1 MLEETRLL
9 PIPVSDH
16 FIGNVQRL
24 RAIGSVSDPHQAFL
38 GSRSNRANCGLS
50 RRIGAD
56 SIDVRDVLAGK
67 RSATDRDARAK
78 KILHKLA
85 PRLSVF
91 AVAPAVYQ
99 GTVGVDLSV
108 IETFGTSERVNY
120 RRIWLLLF

>member
-1 MLEETRLL
+1 MCEMCLPESAPPPIGTRG
-9 PIPVSDH
+9 P
-16 FIGNVQRL
+16 
-24 RAIGSVSDPHQAFL
+24 
-38 GSRSNRANCGLS
+38 
-50 RRIGAD
+50 
-56 SIDVRDVLAGK
+56 
-67 RSATDRDARAK
+67 K

-85 PRLSVF
+85 PRLSVV